1 MAGLR
6 FALLLSV
13 VALVLGA
20 TVGAPM
26 LRPATAQAASGL
38 TVSLTPNVTKA
49 KIGNIVEFTV
59 RVENTGAETI
69 PGLGVSLAL
78 PDALDARAVYCPF
91 SSGDTVIDC
100 QIGDLAP
107 GSTAEVKFYVHVG
120 SRTGNGAVT
129 AYAYDTFTGT
139 VLASAQTAPI
149 KIVGSPKLF

>member
-69 PGLGVSLAL
+69 SGLTVSLGL
-78 PDALDARAVYCPF
+78 PDALDARAVYCPY
-91 SSGDTVIDC
+91 SSGDTVVDC
-100 QIGDLAP
+100 QIGDLAS
-107 GSTAEVKFYVHVG
+107 GTTAEVKFYVHVG
-120 SRTGNGAVT
+120 SRTANGPVT
-129 AYAYDTFTGT
+129 ATVFDSTFNTLT
-139 VLASAQTAPI
+139 SAEINPI
-149 KIVGSPKLF
+149 KIVGSSKLS

>member
-1 MAGLR
+1 MVRLR
-6 FALLLSV
+6 LALLLSLIALLLSATMVISAPRV
-13 VALVLGA
+13 VA
-20 TVGAPM
+20 
-26 LRPATAQAASGL
+26 AQDVTGL
-38 TVSLTPNVTKA
+38 TVSVTPNVTRA
-49 KIGNIVEFTV
+49 KIGDIVEFTV